1 MTDSTVPLAA
11 PNTSNGARSEPRSSA
26 RSLLALTAGHRR
38 QIGTGLMLTAGAAGV
53 SLTQPLLAMKIVNAL
68 TAHKSVATPL
78 VMLVA
83 AFFGS
88 AMLEGLSRYTLERSG
103 ESIVLDVRRGMIAT
117 LLRLPMRVHDQQRV
131 GDLLSRV
138 SADSTIVRDVIAYDC
153 AQILMG
159 VIVVLGGAGML
170 IWIDPTMAVLALA
183 TIAVAGSAVAR
194 LFGRIRCAS
203 EQAQNELGAMTAD
216 LERVLGAIKT
226 VRAMRAERQEDI
238 RIGRQAQGVFD
249 SNLRAARID
258 ATIGPAIGLAANG
271 SLILVLLVG
280 SLRVSNGAL
289 SLGDLVAFLLYVSYM
304 ARPMANTFMLLGGV
318 QRGLAALTRVR
329 YVSDLAS
336 APGPV
341 SAHAADRSDS
351 ICVVPARERSRDHSA
366 ALEFEDV
373 WFSYDSRR
381 SVLRGVSFAAPLCAA
396 TALVGPSGAGK
407 STVFALLERFY
418 EPDDGRILIGGRDTR
433 AELTVDECR
442 TRLGLVEQHVPLLHG
457 TIRENIAYG
466 RPNADEDEIRR
477 AAELAS
483 LSETLRRL
491 PDGLDT
497 HVGERGSNISGGERQ
512 RIAIARALVLQPE
525 VLLLDEP
532 TSQLDAH
539 NEQILARTIEDVS
552 TTCALLI
559 IAHRPSTISAANR
572 VIRLEHGRVIPASL
586 DKAPALV
593 SSPTR
598 SEGSEAAV
606 ARRRELSK

>member
-304 ARPMANTFMLLGGV
+304 ARPMANTFMQLGGV

-381 SVLRGVSFAAPLCAA
+381 SVLR
-396 TALVGPSGAGK
+396 
-407 STVFALLERFY
+407 
-418 EPDDGRILIGGRDTR
+418 
-433 AELTVDECR
+433 
-442 TRLGLVEQHVPLLHG
+442 
-457 TIRENIAYG
+457 
-466 RPNADEDEIRR
+466 
-477 AAELAS
+477 
-483 LSETLRRL
+483 
-491 PDGLDT
+491 
-497 HVGERGSNISGGERQ
+497 
-512 RIAIARALVLQPE
+512 
-525 VLLLDEP
+525 
-532 TSQLDAH
+532 
-539 NEQILARTIEDVS
+539 
-552 TTCALLI
+552 
-559 IAHRPSTISAANR
+559 
-572 VIRLEHGRVIPASL
+572 
-586 DKAPALV
+586 
-593 SSPTR
+593 
-598 SEGSEAAV
+598 
-606 ARRRELSK
+606 